1 MTEDEVAEAQRHVR
15 WQVLIDPSLDRW
27 ANLPAF
33 MTAALDHCYA
43 ELEERPIRFTQFWTF
58 EFIEFRVHPVPTMTN
73 LIYGTVTRMQRV
85 VLLRIP

>member
-15 WQVLIDPSLDRW
+15 WQVLIDPSLDLW
-27 ANLPAF
+27 ANLPAL

-58 EFIEFRVHPVPTMTN
+58 EFRVRPVPTKTN
-73 LIYGTVTRMQRV
+73 LIYGTVTRAQRV
-85 VLLRIP
+85 VLLRMS